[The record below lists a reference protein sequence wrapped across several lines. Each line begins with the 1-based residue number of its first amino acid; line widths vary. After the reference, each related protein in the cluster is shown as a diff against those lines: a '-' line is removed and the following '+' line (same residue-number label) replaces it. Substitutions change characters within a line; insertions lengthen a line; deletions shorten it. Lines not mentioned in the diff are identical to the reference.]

1 MFRKTKNNKTKSL
14 TTPLVYITVSIILTI
29 SAIRWVKYYYNF
41 DNKKFHFSDTTI
53 LDKRNYASLL
63 DQIPQEE
70 LAGLKISELNN
81 VKEKHP
87 YVEAARI
94 SNRYPDIIMIEIV
107 EREPIAILEIDPLT
121 MIDSNGYVLPSKNN
135 FKSIDLP
142 ILANISDLK
151 YTMNFG
157 EKSTSNV
164 VKKAV
169 SWLSYIKK
177 YHTYLYKNISELK
190 VSSSNELE
198 LILSDYPTKIFLGQK
213 KVKSRINSLLKFEE
227 KLKTNKITDYNYL
240 DLRYNNQIIA
250 MERNL

>member
-14 TTPLVYITVSIILTI
+14 ATPIMYISVSIILAI
-29 SAIRWVKYYYNF
+29 SALQWVKYYYNF
-41 DNKKFHFSDTTI
+41 DNKKFHFSDTSI

-63 DQIPQEE
+63 DQISQEE
-70 LAGLKISELNN
+70 LMKIKLSELN
-81 VKEKHP
+81 KLIEKHP

-94 SNRYPDIIMIEIV
+94 SNRYPDIIVIEIM
-107 EREPIAILEIDPLT
+107 ERQPLAILEIDPLT

-135 FKSIDLP
+135 FKNIDLP
-142 ILANISDLK
+142 ILANTSDLTN
-151 YTMNFG
+151 TMNFG

-164 VKKAV
+164 INKAV

-177 YHTYLYKNISELK
+177 YHSPLYKNISELK
-190 VSSSNELE
+190 VSSSDELE
-198 LILSDYPTKIFLGQK
+198 IILSDYPTKIFLGQK

-240 DLRYNNQIIA
+240 DLRYDKQIIA